1 MAACVVAAAAGVVA
15 AAECLHSA
23 CPAGPADAA
32 ARYLAAMTSRAAAR
46 PTPAG
51 VRAGTGSWR
60 SDTPPPLRGS
70 ARTARQVPAAAGPA
84 QAVGVDGAVAESAN
98 SCTRR
103 IILR

>member
-32 ARYLAAMTSRAAAR
+32 ARYQAAMTSGAAR
-46 PTPAG
+46 PTPARARRAAG
-51 VRAGTGSWR
+51 VRARMDSWR

-70 ARTARQVPAAAGPA
+70 ARTARQVPAAVGPA
-84 QAVGVDGAVAESAN
+84 QAVGADGAVAESAN
-98 SCTRR
+98 
-103 IILR
+103 